1 VRERRD
7 TALPPLFRRHTRR
20 PRLTALL
27 DEATAQA
34 ILVTAPA
41 GYGKTTLA
49 REWLQGRT
57 DVAWYHATPSS
68 ADVGAF
74 SAGLADVVEP
84 IVPGAGQ
91 RVRQR
96 LRVGDATERLSRPLA
111 ELLAEDLESWPEGG
125 IVVLDDY
132 HLMAESAPVED
143 FLDWLLML
151 APIRVLVTTRR
162 RPSWATARRFL
173 YDEAVELGRDQL
185 AMTDEEAARVLSGRS
200 TESVHALV
208 RQAEGWPALIGL
220 AALSADLEFPPEKV
234 SESLFRYFA
243 EEVLRAEPEEVQ
255 RFMLA
260 ASVPS
265 TISARLARGALRAE
279 APEPLMGRLRGE
291 DLLYEV
297 DVDELRFH
305 PLLRDFLRRRLQAD
319 APAEYAELAG
329 RVIEDAVAHA
339 RWGEAFEL
347 AVETEDKTHAAE
359 IAGQAART
367 LLAAGQSETLEK
379 WLAACGAAGVTVPG
393 ASLARAEILIRK
405 GEMSAAA
412 AVAGDTASRLKEDHP
427 DYAWAC
433 NVAGRALH
441 FTSEEEAAFE
451 RFEAARRTASTDEDM
466 KEALWG
472 LLLAATEIA
481 PETMA
486 GYLDALETGYSDD
499 IDVRFR
505 LAIGRY
511 GTAEQTSSISGEWQR
526 FLSLLP
532 LTEHATDPLAVSS
545 FLATASSAA
554 RLRGQYVQALELA
567 DRAHAV
573 CIDLRLEFGAGACLV
588 GRIAAEIGLRLFSRA
603 KRSLNAFAR
612 TSTRREDPYYRLEGL
627 TLQARLRACEGDLIG
642 ALLTQHEVAGLR
654 APPRALGVFLSTLA
668 MIEAAAGE
676 VDRSR
681 ELTRHAR
688 GNGTNIEMQLGCRL
702 AEAIAASK
710 ENPEEAK
717 DTVLDAVVACGSGD
731 CLDGLVFAYR
741 IHPPLLD
748 TAAENPAAL
757 AIVRRALSSSRDV
770 ALGKRIGMLVMN
782 ELSEDPL
789 SDLTPRER
797 EVLGLLSE
805 GLTNAEI
812 ASRLYIT
819 PSTAK
824 VHVRHIL
831 EKLGA
836 RNRLQAVLRAQGAL
850 ELEEI

>member
-1 VRERRD
+1 VTDRRD

-57 DVAWYHATPSS
+57 DVAWYHATASS

-84 IVPGAGQ
+84 IVPGAGE

-96 LRVGDATERLSRPLA
+96 LRVGDATERLARPLA
-111 ELLAEDLESWPEGG
+111 ELLAEDLESWPEHG

-132 HLMAESAPVED
+132 HLMAESSPVED
-143 FLDWLLML
+143 FLDWLLTL
-151 APIRVLVTTRR
+151 APLRVLVTTRR

-185 AMTDEEAARVLSGRS
+185 AMTDDEATRVLSGRS
-200 TESVHALV
+200 TESIRALV

-220 AALSADLEFPPEKV
+220 AALSADLEFPAEKV

-243 EEVLRAEPEEVQ
+243 EEVLRGEPDDVQ

-265 TISARLARGALRAE
+265 TISVRLAREALGID
-279 APEPLMGRLRGE
+279 APDAVIERLRGE
-291 DLLYEV
+291 DLLHEV
-297 DVDELRFH
+297 VADELRFH
-305 PLLRDFLRRRLQAD
+305 PLLRDFLRRRLQAE
-319 APAEYAELAG
+319 APDEYADIAR
-329 RVIEDAVAHA
+329 RVVADATSHA

-347 AVETEDKTHAAE
+347 AVQADDKTKAAE

-379 WLAACGAAGVTVPG
+379 WLEACGAAGVTVAG

-412 AVAGDTASRLKEDHP
+412 AVAGDTAARLTEDHP

-433 NVAGRALH
+433 NLAGRALH

-451 RFEAARRTASTDEDM
+451 RFEAARRTAKTDEDI

-472 LLLAATEIA
+472 LVLATAEIA
-481 PETMA
+481 PEELERC
-486 GYLDALETGYSDD
+486 LDELNHHFPSD

-505 LAIGRY
+505 LAVGWAIADERRCDLS
-511 GTAEQTSSISGEWQR
+511 GTWER
-526 FLSLLP
+526 FAVLLP
-532 LTEHATDPLAVSS
+532 NVDHAKDPLAAST
-545 FLATASSAA
+545 FLAGGASVAVLGGRYSAA
-554 RLRGQYVQALELA
+554 HHLAEQALRLCIGY
-567 DRAHAV
+567 RIGFAV
-573 CIDLRLEFGAGACLV
+573 GACH
-588 GRIAAEIGLRLFSRA
+588 IYKAAAEVGMRRFAHA
-603 KRSLNAFAR
+603 KRSLDAFER
-612 TSTRREDPYYRLEGL
+612 TSSWHQDPYFHLEASAL
-627 TLQARLRACEGDLIG
+627 RARLLASQGAWEEALATQATVPSRSKASRPLGAYLG
-642 ALLTQHEVAGLR
+642 ALSLI
-654 APPRALGVFLSTLA
+654 LA
-668 MIEAAAGE
+668 
-676 VDRSR
+676 
-681 ELTRHAR
+681 AR
-688 GNGTNIEMQLGCRL
+688 GRTADARGLARAAQSQPRGIEGALSSAL
-702 AEAIAASK
+702 AEAIAKDVDDRASS
-710 ENPEEAK
+710 EANLVGAILACRRSEYV
-717 DTVLDAVVACGSGD
+717 DGFVL
-731 CLDGLVFAYR
+731 AYR
-741 IHPPLLD
+741 LYPRLLE
-748 TAAENPAAL
+748 AARTDPDAL
-757 AIVRRALSSSRDV
+757 AFAQMAVTNSHDFSIARRVGIDVAPNPSDEPLSMLTSRERDV
-770 ALGKRIGMLVMN
+770 
-782 ELSEDPL
+782 LS
-789 SDLTPRER
+789 
-797 EVLGLLSE
+797 LLLE

-812 ASRLYIT
+812 AERLFIS

-836 RNRLQAVLRAQGAL
+836 RTRLEAVVRAQAAL
-850 ELEEI
+850 AAKS